1 MDIGPVVR
9 ILRAEPENEPV
20 PGAIPAIIGR
30 PEPDDVTA
38 AAEREPVPAQR

>member
-1 MDIGPVVR
+1 MEIGTVVR

-20 PGAIPAIIGR
+20 PGGIEAIGM